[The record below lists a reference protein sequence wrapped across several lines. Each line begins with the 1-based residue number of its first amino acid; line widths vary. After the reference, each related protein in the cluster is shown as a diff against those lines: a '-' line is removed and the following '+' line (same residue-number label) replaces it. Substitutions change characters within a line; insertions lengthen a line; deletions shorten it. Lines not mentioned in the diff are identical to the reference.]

1 MRDQRLLDYYEREL
15 TFLRQ
20 LGSEFADS
28 YGAVASRLRMEPNRT
43 EDPHVERLLQGFAF
57 LAARIHLK
65 VDDGSPEISQALLN
79 VVYPHYLRPVPAMG
93 LVQFRLDPER
103 GKLSSGWPI
112 PRHSKL
118 VTPPTK
124 SGVRCRF
131 RTCYDTTLLPL
142 TVASAGWHSPHE
154 VELPEPTDS
163 FAILRVELQG
173 EPDVTFD
180 ELEFSELRFYL
191 DGDPGVVASLYEL
204 LCNNC
209 TRVVAWNPADK
220 NGRRVSLPGSALCPV
235 GFEPDEAML
244 PATRRSF
251 LPYQM
256 IQEYFAFP
264 RKYHFLD
271 VKGLEG
277 VRSAGVGNTLQLLFF
292 ISRFEQP
299 DRHARLQEAVSE
311 RTLRLGCTPI
321 VNLFPLESR
330 PIRMT
335 QRQSTYP
342 VKVTNDAE
350 VFSIEEVFA
359 VAPGATE
366 RIPFAPFYAVRH
378 SDQKSEGLFWAS
390 SREPSSWEADT
401 MSDVSL
407 AFVDMTGETVHPEYH
422 SVTVR
427 TLCSN
432 GNLPNELPFGSA
444 KSDFA
449 LEEGNAPIQGI
460 HSLVTPTKAVPPH
473 ASGQQLW
480 RLISMLS
487 LNYLSLVDHGADAFK
502 DVLRLYDFSN
512 SNSGERHIDGIVGI
526 KSEPM
531 HAPFH
536 GEHGLSFAR
545 GRSVSIEFDEDNFTG
560 GSVYLFASVIERFLG
575 LYSSLNSFSR
585 LVATIRQRP
594 GVLRAWPPRSG
605 LKPLL

>member
-15 TFLRQ
+15 TFLRH
-20 LGSEFADS
+20 LGSEFADT
-28 YGAVASRLRMEPNRT
+28 YGAIASRLRIEPNRT

-65 VDDGSPEISQALLN
+65 VDDVSPEISQALLN
-79 VVYPHYLRPVPAMG
+79 VLYPHYLRPVPPMG
-93 LVQFRLDPER
+93 IVQFRLDPER
-103 GKLSSGWPI
+103 GKLSTGWPI

-118 VTPPTK
+118 VAPPTK
-124 SGVRCRF
+124 TGVRCRF

-154 VELPEPTDS
+154 VELPQPTDS
-163 FAILRVELQG
+163 FAILRVDIQG

-209 TRVVAWNPADK
+209 TQVVAWNPADK
-220 NGRRVSLPGSALCPV
+220 DGRRIRLPGSAISPV
-235 GFEPDEAML
+235 GFEPNEAML

-251 LPYQM
+251 LPYQI

-264 RKYHFLD
+264 RKYNFLD
-271 VKGLEG
+271 VKGLEA
-277 VRSAGVGNTLQLLFF
+277 VQAAGMGNTMQLLFF
-292 ISRFEQP
+292 ISRFELP

-321 VNLFPLESR
+321 VNLFRAESR

-335 QRQSTYP
+335 QRESTYP
-342 VKVTNDAE
+342 VKVPNDSE

-359 VAPGATE
+359 VAPGSTE
-366 RIPFAPFYAVRH
+366 RVSFAPFYAVRH
-378 SDQKSEGLFWAS
+378 RDQTSDGPFWAS
-390 SREPSSWEADT
+390 LRAPSSWEADT
-401 MSDVSL
+401 MSEVSL
-407 AFVDMTGETVHPEYH
+407 SFVDLTGQTVHPEYH
-422 SVTVR
+422 SAMVR

-432 GNLPNELPFGSA
+432 GNLPHELPFGTTE
-444 KSDFA
+444 SDFD
-449 LEEGNAPIQGI
+449 LEEESAPLQGI
-460 HSLVTPTKAVPPH
+460 HSLVTPTKALQPP
-473 ASGQQLW
+473 AGGQQLW

-487 LNYLSLVDHGADAFK
+487 LNYLSLVDRGADAFK
-502 DVLRLYDFSN
+502 EVLRLYDFSN
-512 SNSGERHIDGIVGI
+512 STEGERHIQGIVGI
-526 KSEPM
+526 ESEPM

-545 GRSVSIEFDEDNFTG
+545 GRRVSIEFDEDDFTG
-560 GSVYLFASVIERFLG
+560 GGVYLFASVIERFLG

-585 LVATIRQRP
+585 LVATTRQRS

-605 LKPLL
+605 TKPLL

>member
-28 YGAVASRLRMEPNRT
+28 YGAVASRLRIEPNRT

-124 SGVRCRF
+124 SGVRCQF

-209 TRVVAWNPADK
+209 TRVVAWNPADDD
-220 NGRRVSLPGSALCPV
+220 GTRIRLPGSAVCPV
-235 GFEPDEAML
+235 GFEPEQGML

-271 VKGLEG
+271 VKGLEP
-277 VRSAGVGNTLQLLFF
+277 VQAAGMGNTMQLLFF
-292 ISRFEQP
+292 ISRFELP

-321 VNLFPLESR
+321 VNLFRAESR

-335 QRQSTYP
+335 QRESTYP
-342 VKVTNDAE
+342 VKVPNDSE

-359 VAPGATE
+359 VAPGSTE
-366 RIPFAPFYAVRH
+366 RISFAPFYAVRH
-378 SDQKSEGLFWAS
+378 RDQTSDGPFWAS
-390 SREPSSWEADT
+390 SRAPSSWEADT
-401 MSDVSL
+401 MSEVSL
-407 AFVDMTGETVHPEYH
+407 SFVDLTGQTVHPEYH
-422 SVTVR
+422 SAMVR

-432 GNLPNELPFGSA
+432 GNLPHELPFGTTE
-444 KSDFA
+444 SDFD
-449 LEEGNAPIQGI
+449 LEEESAPLQGI
-460 HSLVTPTKAVPPH
+460 HSLVTPTKALQPP
-473 ASGQQLW
+473 AGGQQLW

-487 LNYLSLVDHGADAFK
+487 LNYLSLVDRGADAFK
-502 DVLRLYDFSN
+502 EVLRLYDFSN
-512 SNSGERHIDGIVGI
+512 STEGERHIQGIVGVE
-526 KSEPM
+526 SEPM

-545 GRSVSIEFDEDNFTG
+545 GRRVSIEFDEDDFTG
-560 GSVYLFASVIERFLG
+560 GGVYLFASVIERFLG

-585 LVATIRQRP
+585 LVATTRQRS

-605 LKPLL
+605 TKPLL

>member
-1 MRDQRLLDYYEREL
+1 MRDERLLDYYEREL
-15 TFLRQ
+15 TFLRK

-28 YGAVASRLRMEPNRT
+28 YGAVASRLRIEPTRT

-65 VDDGSPEISQALLN
+65 VDDGSPDISQALLN
-79 VVYPHYLRPVPAMG
+79 IVYPHYLRPVPAMG
-93 LVQFRLDPER
+93 LVQFHLDPER

-131 RTCYDTTLLPL
+131 RTCYDTTLMPL

-154 VELPEPTDS
+154 VELPQPADS
-163 FAILRVELQG
+163 FAILRVDLQG

-180 ELEFSELRFYL
+180 ELELSELRFYL
-191 DGDPGVVASLYEL
+191 DGEQGVVATLYEL

-209 TRVVAWNPADK
+209 THVVAWNPAEK
-220 NGRRVSLPGSALCPV
+220 EGRRITLPGSALTPV
-235 GFEPDEAML
+235 GFEADEALL
-244 PATRRSF
+244 PGTRRSF

-271 VKGLEG
+271 LKGLEG
-277 VRSAGVGNTLQLLFF
+277 VQSAGMGNTMQLLFF
-292 ISRFEQP
+292 ISRFELP
-299 DRHARLQEAVSE
+299 DRHARLQESVSQ

-321 VNLFPLESR
+321 VNLFPIESR

-335 QRQSTYP
+335 QRESTYP
-342 VKVTNDAE
+342 VRVPNDSE
-350 VFSIEEVFA
+350 VYSIEDVYA
-359 VAPGATE
+359 VTPGATE
-366 RIPFAPFYAVRH
+366 RVSFAPFYAAAQRNRT
-378 SDQKSEGLFWAS
+378 SDALFWAS
-390 SREPSSWEADT
+390 SREPVSWDAEA
-401 MSDVSL
+401 MSEVSL
-407 AFVDMTGETVHPEYH
+407 SFVDMTGETVHPEYH
-422 SVTVR
+422 SATVS

-432 GNLPNELPFGSA
+432 GNLPNELPFGTA
-444 KSDFA
+444 ESDFT
-449 LEEGNAPIQGI
+449 LEEESAPIQSVE
-460 HSLVTPTKAVPPH
+460 SLVTPTKALQPP
-473 ASGQQLW
+473 ASAQHLW

-487 LNYLSLVDHGADAFK
+487 LNYLSLVDRGADGFK
-502 DVLRLYDFSN
+502 EVLRLYDFSD
-512 SNSGERHIDGIVGI
+512 STTGERHIQGIVSI
-526 KSEPM
+526 ESEPM

-545 GRSVSIEFDEDNFTG
+545 GRRVSIEFDEDEFAG
-560 GSVYLFASVIERFLG
+560 GGVYLFASVIERFLG
-575 LYSSLNSFSR
+575 LYCSLNSFSR

-594 GVLRAWPPRSG
+594 GVLRTWPPRSG
-605 LKPLL
+605 TKPLL

>member
-15 TFLRQ
+15 TFLRH
-20 LGSEFADS
+20 LGSEFADT
-28 YGAVASRLRMEPNRT
+28 YGAIASRLRIEPNRT

-65 VDDGSPEISQALLN
+65 VDDVSPEISQALLN
-79 VVYPHYLRPVPAMG
+79 VVYPHYLRPVPSMG
-93 LVQFRLDPER
+93 IVQFRLDPER
-103 GKLSSGWPI
+103 GKLSTGWPI

-118 VTPPTK
+118 VAPPTK
-124 SGVRCRF
+124 TGVRCRF

-154 VELPEPTDS
+154 VELPQPTDS
-163 FAILRVELQG
+163 FAILRVDIQG

-209 TRVVAWNPADK
+209 TQVVAWNPADK
-220 NGRRVSLPGSALCPV
+220 DGRRIRLPGSAISPV
-235 GFEPDEAML
+235 GFEPNEAML

-251 LPYQM
+251 LPYQI

-264 RKYHFLD
+264 RKYNFLD
-271 VKGLEG
+271 VKGLEA
-277 VRSAGVGNTLQLLFF
+277 VQAAGMGNTMQLLFF
-292 ISRFEQP
+292 ISRFELP

-321 VNLFPLESR
+321 VNLFRAESR

-335 QRQSTYP
+335 QRESTYP
-342 VKVTNDAE
+342 VKVPNDSE

-359 VAPGATE
+359 VAPGSTE
-366 RIPFAPFYAVRH
+366 RISFAPFYAVRH
-378 SDQKSEGLFWAS
+378 RDQTSDGPFWAS
-390 SREPSSWEADT
+390 SRAPSSWEADT
-401 MSDVSL
+401 MSEVSL
-407 AFVDMTGETVHPEYH
+407 SFVDLTGQTVHPEYH
-422 SVTVR
+422 SAMVR

-432 GNLPNELPFGSA
+432 GNLPHELPFGTTE
-444 KSDFA
+444 SDFD
-449 LEEGNAPIQGI
+449 LEEESAPLQGI
-460 HSLVTPTKAVPPH
+460 HSLVTPTKALQPP
-473 ASGQQLW
+473 AGGQQLW

-487 LNYLSLVDHGADAFK
+487 LNYLSLVDRGADAFK
-502 DVLRLYDFSN
+502 EVLRLYDFSN
-512 SNSGERHIDGIVGI
+512 STEGERHIQGIVGVE
-526 KSEPM
+526 SEPM

-545 GRSVSIEFDEDNFTG
+545 GRRVSIEFDEDDFTG
-560 GSVYLFASVIERFLG
+560 GGVYLFASVIERFLG

-585 LVATIRQRP
+585 LVATTRQRS

-605 LKPLL
+605 TKPLL

>member
-15 TFLRQ
+15 TFLRH

-28 YGAVASRLRMEPNRT
+28 YGAIASRLRIEPNRT

-57 LAARIHLK
+57 LAARVHLK
-65 VDDGSPEISQALLN
+65 VDDTSPQISQALLN
-79 VVYPHYLRPVPAMG
+79 VVYPHYLRPVPPMG
-93 LVQFRLDPER
+93 IVQFRLDPER
-103 GKLSSGWPI
+103 GKLSTGWPI

-124 SGVRCRF
+124 TGVRCRF

-154 VELPEPTDS
+154 VELPQPTDS
-163 FAILRVELQG
+163 FAILRVDVQG

-180 ELEFSELRFYL
+180 ELEFSELRFHL

-209 TRVVAWNPADK
+209 THIVAWNPAQKD
-220 NGRRVSLPGSALCPV
+220 GPRIRLAGSALSPV
-235 GFEPDEAML
+235 GFEQDESIL

-264 RKYHFLD
+264 KKYHFLD
-271 VKGLEG
+271 VKGLEP
-277 VRSAGVGNTLQLLFF
+277 VQSAGMGNTMQLLFF
-292 ISRFEQP
+292 ISRFELP

-311 RTLRLGCTPI
+311 RTLRLGCTPV
-321 VNLFPLESR
+321 VNLFPVESR

-335 QRQSTYP
+335 QRDSTYP
-342 VKVTNDAE
+342 VKVPNDSE
-350 VFSIEEVFA
+350 VFSVEEVFA
-359 VAPGATE
+359 VAPGSTD
-366 RIPFAPFYAVRH
+366 RISFAPFYAVRNR
-378 SDQKSEGLFWAS
+378 DQNSNGPFWAS
-390 SREPSSWEADT
+390 SREPASWEAD
-401 MSDVSL
+401 SRSNVSL
-407 AFVDMTGETVHPEYH
+407 SFVDLTGETVYPEYH
-422 SVTVR
+422 SATVR
-427 TLCSN
+427 ALCSN
-432 GNLPNELPFGSA
+432 GNLPHELPFGTGE
-444 KSDFA
+444 SDFA
-449 LEEGNAPIQGI
+449 LEEESAPLQGI
-460 HSLVTPTKAVPPH
+460 HSLVTPTKSLQPP

-487 LNYLSLVDHGADAFK
+487 LNYLSLVDRGADAFK
-502 DVLRLYDFSN
+502 EVLRLYNFSD
-512 SNSGERHIDGIVGI
+512 STEGERHIQGIVGI
-526 KSEPM
+526 ESEPI

-545 GRSVSIEFDEDNFTG
+545 GRSVGIEFDENNFTG
-560 GSVYLFASVIERFLG
+560 GGVYLFASVIERFLG

-585 LVATIRQRP
+585 LVATTGQRS

-605 LKPLL
+605 TRPLL